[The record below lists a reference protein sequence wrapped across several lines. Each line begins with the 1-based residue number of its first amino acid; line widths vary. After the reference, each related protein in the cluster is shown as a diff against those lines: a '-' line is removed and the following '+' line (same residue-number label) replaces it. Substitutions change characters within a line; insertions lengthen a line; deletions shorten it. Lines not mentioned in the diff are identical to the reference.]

1 MWDEV
6 KVRVVNMIL
15 DNGVSL
21 VLSVVFA
28 IVIYY
33 ILNEQNETETQ
44 LFLQALENSKK
55 ERQELLKELLEC
67 YKRSR

>member
-1 MWDEV
+1 MWNEV

-44 LFLQALENSKK
+44 LFLKALENSKA

-67 YKRSR
+67 YKRSK